1 MQVQAS
7 SAKGPILPHQLPI
20 WVPGKVL
27 GSSDAQDWRGVSYRL
42 YEYEGQDVEIPPM
55 DCHMLVQYVRG
66 ETPMDRRVEG
76 GGWTRTRCNPGNFSL
91 LSRVAESHW
100 HWTSHIHV
108 NHVYLTKDL
117 INRVAGDIRGEEVSE
132 VHLHDIVEG
141 EDETITRI
149 VGAIAREAND
159 SRLGGRLYAETLAIQ
174 LAVELLRNFASC
186 VYRRQSAAR
195 QLSPHAIAMLAEYVE
210 SRLDQNVAVDEMAS
224 VLGMG
229 VWTFN
234 RHLNQTIGK
243 SAYAFVLERRM
254 ARASALLRDR
264 SLPMK
269 EIAAACGF
277 SDQAHMTRMFRAKLG
292 VTPGQYRASA

>member
-1 MQVQAS
+1 
-7 SAKGPILPHQLPI
+7 
-20 WVPGKVL
+20 
-27 GSSDAQDWRGVSYRL
+27 
-42 YEYEGQDVEIPPM
+42 
-55 DCHMLVQYVRG
+55 
-66 ETPMDRRVEG
+66 
-76 GGWTRTRCNPGNFSL
+76 
-91 LSRVAESHW
+91 
-100 HWTSHIHV
+100 
-108 NHVYLTKDL
+108 
-117 INRVAGDIRGEEVSE
+117 
-132 VHLHDIVEG
+132 
-141 EDETITRI
+141 
-149 VGAIAREAND
+149 
-159 SRLGGRLYAETLAIQ
+159 
-174 LAVELLRNFASC
+174 
-186 VYRRQSAAR
+186 
-195 QLSPHAIAMLAEYVE
+195 
-210 SRLDQNVAVDEMAS
+210 MAS